1 MLTAV
6 VFTAFIDAKS
16 LSFRFP
22 VISFVCHSMPKVIFP
37 ELRDVGFIDPLL
49 SGLAISN
56 NYRIYVINT
65 STYTTVLLLADCRAA
80 GSAN

>member
-1 MLTAV
+1 
-6 VFTAFIDAKS
+6 
-16 LSFRFP
+16 
-22 VISFVCHSMPKVIFP
+22 MPKVIFP
-37 ELRDVGFIDPLL
+37 ELRDFGFIDPLL

-65 STYTTVLLLADCRAA
+65 SMLLNTTVLLLADCKAA